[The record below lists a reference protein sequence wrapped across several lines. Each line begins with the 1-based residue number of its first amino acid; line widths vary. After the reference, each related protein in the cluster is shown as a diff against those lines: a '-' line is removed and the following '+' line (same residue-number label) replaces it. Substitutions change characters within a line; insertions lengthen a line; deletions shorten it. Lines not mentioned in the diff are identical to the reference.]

1 MYLVDNLKK
10 KINSLFVSIIQMMYV
25 LYVKLNFE
33 KKTNKNTHVNH
44 KEISFSFLF

>member
-25 LYVKLNFE
+25 LYVKLNFKKKK
-33 KKTNKNTHVNH
+33 KKTHM
-44 KEISFSFLF
+44 